1 MGRVA
6 LRRRSTCASFM
17 PRWTAHAN
25 SFFNRVWAGM
35 SGICLAGALLV
46 VAAVAAPASAAPVS
60 ISVAGQNAT
69 DPQVAVNADGS
80 AVAVWCLFDGSHY
93 IVQAATRPV
102 GGSWSAPAD
111 LSAAGQNSLH
121 PEVALNANGNAVAI
135 WQRYDGSNYIIQ
147 AARRP
152 TGGPWDAAASIS
164 VSGKNARESQVALD
178 GAGNAFAVWQR
189 SNGTVQVVQAATA
202 LAGDSW
208 ESPIDLSGTGS
219 FGVEPQLALDG
230 GGGAVALWRDSSS
243 NKIQA
248 TDQQSVNQPW
258 TAPVDLTAV
267 GEIGQ
272 SARVALGGGVAT
284 AVWDGNDGSEWGVHA
299 AGSTGLGAWTA
310 ALAITGEPFGETP
323 EVGADAAGDAVAV
336 WRHYDG
342 VNYVIQAA
350 SKPAGGPWG
359 TALNLTGPSEFG
371 REPAIALDAAGG
383 SAVAWVSY
391 SGEAMAAGRSS
402 TGTWTASAALS
413 AAGEVADT
421 PEVGIDG
428 DGNGLVVW
436 VDSASQAVEAAEL
449 GPAPSDPG
457 PVDPPQDPEGSTPP
471 ASQPPAPLPPAPKKS
486 SQAKKKSRA
495 AREKQKLRK
504 ALRRCRKLKKGKAR
518 ARCVKKARAR
528 SHGHGKRGNAR

>member
-6 LRRRSTCASFM
+6 PGHRLTCAIFT

-25 SFFNRVWAGM
+25 SLFNRARAGAR
-35 SGICLAGALLV
+35 GICLAGALLV

-80 AVAVWCLFDGSHY
+80 AVAVWSLFDGSHS
-93 IVQAATRPV
+93 IVQAVTRPP
-102 GGSWSAPAD
+102 GGGWSAPDD

-135 WQRYDGSNYIIQ
+135 WQRYDGSHYIIQ

-152 TGGPWDAAASIS
+152 TGGPWGAATSIS
-164 VSGKNARESQVALD
+164 VSGKNAGESQVALD

-189 SNGTVQVVQAATA
+189 SNGTVQVVQTAIA
-202 LAGDSW
+202 LAGEPW

-219 FGVEPQLALDG
+219 FGVDPQLALDG
-230 GGGAVALWRDSSS
+230 GEGAVALWRDSSS

-248 TDQQSVNQPW
+248 AAQQSVNVPW
-258 TAPVDLTAV
+258 VAPVDLTAV

-299 AGSTGLGAWTA
+299 AGSTALGAWTA
-310 ALAITGEPFGETP
+310 ALAITGEPSGETP

-359 TALNLTGPSEFG
+359 AALNLTGPSEFG
-371 REPAIALDAAGG
+371 REPAIALNAAGG
-383 SAVAWVSY
+383 SAAAWVSY
-391 SGEAMAAGRSS
+391 SGETMAAGRSS
-402 TGTWTASAALS
+402 AGTWTASAPSRPRAKS
-413 AAGEVADT
+413 PTRPRSGSTAMATAWWYGST
-421 PEVGIDG
+421 PGARRSRQPNSGRPRLI
-428 DGNGLVVW
+428 
-436 VDSASQAVEAAEL
+436 
-449 GPAPSDPG
+449 PAPSIRPRIPG
-457 PVDPPQDPEGSTPP
+457 ARRPPPP
-471 ASQPPAPLPPAPKKS
+471 SSRRPCPRPRRNRVRSRRGRAPPGR
-486 SQAKKKSRA
+486 SRNSG
-495 AREKQKLRK
+495 
-504 ALRRCRKLKKGKAR
+504 RR
-518 ARCVKKARAR
+518 
-528 SHGHGKRGNAR
+528 